1 MFHAH
6 WFTICVNYSLA
17 ENPFKHTHM
26 FRHTEEWEKSSC
38 IPLLYFCT
46 TQMDWFPCRF
56 FFSVYEVTVEHSI
69 NIPKRQSIRSA
80 SLDLVAAQFWE
91 HASSG
96 SIESTRHLL
105 ICEGTP
111 ELILLQLLTH
121 FLPPAL
127 ISRSPFPSVL
137 LCHYIFLIPSPS
149 SLLLFH
155 STVYLYFFF
164 TNT

>member
-1 MFHAH
+1 
-6 WFTICVNYSLA
+6 
-17 ENPFKHTHM
+17 M
-26 FRHTEEWEKSSC
+26 FRHTEECEKLSC
-38 IPLLYFCT
+38 IPLLYFLHHT
-46 TQMDWFPCRF
+46 DRLISQQV

-80 SLDLVAAQFWE
+80 SLDLAAAQFWE
-91 HASSG
+91 HASSR

-111 ELILLQLLTH
+111 ELILPQLLTH

-137 LCHYIFLIPSPS
+137 FCHCAFLIPSAS
-149 SLLLFH
+149 SFPLFH
-155 STVYLYFFF
+155 SEVYLSFSSKY
-164 TNT
+164 T